1 MSWLNGVGDAVST
14 ACDRKQDLSL
24 SHQTKNVHVHRNKT
38 KVVWLSS
45 LAIFS
50 LCVSTS
56 AIWHT
61 ESECFPVSSLVCIT
75 ENYWPLCA
83 KSRALTATN
92 RLLSHCHHLSLSLP
106 FLLCVWIKDNSHR
119 GDPPKTVGSEL
130 RDRDVKEV
138 EMTPRIRTSII
149 EMLAN
154 LCKCPEKSSYLQ

>member
-1 MSWLNGVGDAVST
+1 MVLVTQSLLHVTESKTYHWVTKQKMFTST
-14 ACDRKQDLSL
+14 ETCM
-24 SHQTKNVHVHRNKT
+24 
-38 KVVWLSS
+38 VVWLPS

-75 ENYWPLCA
+75 ENNWPFCA

-119 GDPPKTVGSEL
+119 GDPPKAVGSEL

-138 EMTPRIRTSII
+138 EMTPRITTSII

-154 LCKCPEKSSYLQ
+154 LCKCPEKSSYLR